1 MRRVL
6 SGVVVA
12 TFRGPDVPR
21 CSVCRTTRRG
31 IHGRTVPSSVIFGV
45 DMACVRGS
53 AALKVNTAK
62 INSSVKVK
70 ERVRIQRLTDRGFA
84 DPDTRE

>member
-1 MRRVL
+1 
-6 SGVVVA
+6 
-12 TFRGPDVPR
+12 
-21 CSVCRTTRRG
+21 
-31 IHGRTVPSSVIFGV
+31 VIFGV
-45 DMACVRGS
+45 DMAGVRGS

>member
-1 MRRVL
+1 
-6 SGVVVA
+6 
-12 TFRGPDVPR
+12 
-21 CSVCRTTRRG
+21 
-31 IHGRTVPSSVIFGV
+31 
-45 DMACVRGS
+45 MACVRGS